1 MVTLSRPDFPSTPRT
16 VPSTTPGLSAGGT
29 LAAQERT
36 MISVAPSSLPMSSP
50 IAAAGTRPKS
60 DSTEYRPPML
70 GMPNAMWRNRSRS
83 AIVCNFDPG
92 SVMAMNR
99 EPA

>member
-1 MVTLSRPDFPSTPRT
+1 
-16 VPSTTPGLSAGGT
+16 
-29 LAAQERT
+29 

-70 GMPNAMWRNRSRS
+70 GMPNAIWRNRSRS

>member
-1 MVTLSRPDFPSTPRT
+1 MVTLSRPAFPSTPKM

-36 MISVAPSSLPMSSP
+36 IVCVAASSLPMSSP
-50 IAAAGTRPKS
+50 IAAAGTMPKS

-70 GMPNAMWRNRSRS
+70 GFPNATCRNRSRS
-83 AIVCNFDPG
+83 AIVCSLRSRIGDG
-92 SVMAMNR
+92 D
-99 EPA
+99 EP